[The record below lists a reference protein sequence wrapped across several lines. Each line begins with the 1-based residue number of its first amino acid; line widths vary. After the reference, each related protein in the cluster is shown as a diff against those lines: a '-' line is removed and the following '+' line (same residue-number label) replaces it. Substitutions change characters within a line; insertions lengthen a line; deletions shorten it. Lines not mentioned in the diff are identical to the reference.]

1 MQVALAPVYAGLR
14 ALLFVFLSLR
24 VIRFRRMAG
33 ISLGD
38 GGDEEL
44 RRRMRAHANFAEYVP
59 LALILMA
66 LAEYQGQP
74 AWIIHLVGVPL
85 VAGRA
90 AHAYAVSQAP
100 QIMPLRVAGMIA
112 TITAIVVA
120 AAANLAGTFGA

>member
-1 MQVALAPVYAGLR
+1 MQVAVAPAYAGLL

-24 VIRFRRMAG
+24 VIRFRRAAG
-33 ISLGD
+33 VSLGD

-44 RRRMRAHANFAEYVP
+44 RRRIRAHANFAEYAP
-59 LALILMA
+59 LALILMT
-66 LAEYQGQP
+66 LAEVQGQA

-112 TITAIVVA
+112 TIAAILVA
-120 AAANLAGTFGA
+120 AAANLAGASGA